1 MVNLFLVKI
10 EFKIL
15 KFLNQKMT
23 LNLDDNFL
31 TSFSNIIREQNIQLL
46 RTICYDYNWDYDD
59 LYESLFKNDNIFSNL
74 DFDFKP
80 EVKIRNQWIY
90 KNITY
95 YVEEDSNNVYLE
107 NIFQGKKFGEELF
120 TECEET

>member
-1 MVNLFLVKI
+1 
-10 EFKIL
+10 
-15 KFLNQKMT
+15 MT

-90 KNITY
+90 KNVTY

-107 NIFQGKKFGEELF
+107 NIFQGKKFGEELLKSGK
-120 TECEET
+120 ELLV